1 MEGGLKQSNS
11 RVSYKVM
18 FALLKSFHE
27 ANPLDIS
34 PDAKCLIE
42 VFKANC
48 SFSKSSENQRVE
60 SNQVGFTEKKL
71 KEVQAEALHTGKT
84 LDQRFASLDTISKT
98 KIELL
103 SGAFDLDPKND
114 STEESKEGA
123 EQPFFNSYQITKENK
138 NLQAERIDKIFDQVK
153 NLTRSSYV
161 LRKLRGEAVASEDTA
176 VESTL
181 KT

>member
-1 MEGGLKQSNS
+1 ML
-11 RVSYKVM
+11 
-18 FALLKSFHE
+18 
-27 ANPLDIS
+27 
-34 PDAKCLIE
+34 
-42 VFKANC
+42 
-48 SFSKSSENQRVE
+48 
-60 SNQVGFTEKKL
+60 
-71 KEVQAEALHTGKT
+71 TGKT
-84 LDQRFASLDTISKT
+84 LDTRFASLDTISKT
-98 KIELL
+98 RIELL

-114 STEESKEGA
+114 SNEESKEGA
-123 EQPFFNSYQITKENK
+123 EQPFFNSYQFTKENK